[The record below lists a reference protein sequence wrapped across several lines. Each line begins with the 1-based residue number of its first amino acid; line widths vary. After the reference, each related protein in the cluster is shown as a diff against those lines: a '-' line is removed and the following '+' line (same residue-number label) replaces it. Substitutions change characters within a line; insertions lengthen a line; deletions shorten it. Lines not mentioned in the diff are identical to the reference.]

1 MQMLVRL
8 VVALVIAALLLIVL
22 VVALAIQVIKMLAEL
37 EGAVAAPAC
46 RRATWRRNRAQ
57 SS

>member
-37 EGAVAAPAC
+37 EGAAAEQTASESESI
-46 RRATWRRNRAQ
+46 RH
-57 SS
+57 